1 MSEVQIRDACLRD
14 SSVIARL
21 MSQLGYPTSS
31 DEMKERLA
39 GILPN
44 SDYMTLIAEVQKD
57 AVGVIG
63 IGVNRYYEKN
73 GVYGRLLALVVD
85 ERWRGQ
91 GIGAS
96 LVAQAEHW
104 LKERE
109 VTSIVVNSGKHR
121 DEAHRFYKQLGY
133 EETGVRLVKSLS

>member
-63 IGVNRYYEKN
+63 IGVSRYYEKN

>member
-1 MSEVQIRDACLRD
+1 
-14 SSVIARL
+14 

-39 GILPN
+39 GILSD
-44 SDYMTLIAEVQKD
+44 SDYMTLIAEVEKD

-63 IGVNRYYEKN
+63 IGVGHYYEKN

-85 ERWRGQ
+85 ERWRGR

-96 LVAQAEHW
+96 LVAHAEHW
-104 LKERE
+104 LKEHE

-121 DEAHRFYKQLGY
+121 VEAHRFYIQLGY
-133 EETGVRLVKSLS
+133 EETGVRLVKSLL

>member
-1 MSEVQIRDACLRD
+1 MSEVQIRNACLRD

-39 GILPN
+39 DILPN

-63 IGVNRYYEKN
+63 IGVGRYYEKT

-96 LVAQAEHW
+96 LVVQAEHW

-109 VTSIVVNSGKHR
+109 VTSIVGVV
-121 DEAHRFYKQLGY
+121 AHIK
-133 EETGVRLVKSLS
+133 VRA